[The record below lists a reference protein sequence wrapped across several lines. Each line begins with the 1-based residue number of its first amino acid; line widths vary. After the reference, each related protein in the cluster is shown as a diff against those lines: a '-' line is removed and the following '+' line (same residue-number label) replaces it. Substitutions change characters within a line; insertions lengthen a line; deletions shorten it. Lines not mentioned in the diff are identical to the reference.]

1 VRGEGGGFQSL
12 IDFAC
17 RIDGRKVNR
26 RVVESLVKCGAFD
39 SIEENRAALWA
50 GLDAVLEAGAAAQ
63 RDREIGQ
70 VSLFGEAADGGP
82 VLPGIPDAAPWTDQ
96 ERLGYEKEV
105 LGFYVTGHP
114 LEAFAPALAR
124 FSDTTATAAP
134 EKLGR
139 EIRIGGVITSL
150 RETRTRRGKTMAFGT
165 LEDLE
170 GSFELVIFANDYT
183 RMRPVLKK
191 AQDADSEGRRTTPLL
206 VSGTLE
212 SLDPPRVLVR
222 DAFELR
228 DAESNL
234 AARVRIRVAASEASR
249 DRMLALRRLLEAH
262 HGDCAVLLHLLIPGE
277 SETVVSVA
285 GGCGV
290 EPSDELI
297 LAVNGLFGRPVAEVD
312 L

>member
-1 VRGEGGGFQSL
+1 M
-12 IDFAC
+12 
-17 RIDGRKVNR
+17 
-26 RVVESLVKCGAFD
+26 KCGAFD
-39 SIEENRAALWA
+39 SIEESRARLWA
-50 GLDAVLEAGAAAQ
+50 GLDVALESGAAAQ

-70 VSLFGEAADGGP
+70 VSLFGDAADGGP
-82 VLPGIPDAAPWTDQ
+82 VLPEIPDAAPWTEQ

-114 LEAFAPALAR
+114 LESFAPALAR
-124 FSDTTATAAP
+124 FSDTTAAAAS

-139 EIRIGGVITSL
+139 EVRVGGLITSL

-183 RMRPVLKK
+183 RMRELLKK
-191 AQDADSEGRRTTPLL
+191 AMAADSEGRRTMPLL

-234 AARVRIRVAASEASR
+234 AAQVRIRVAASEATR
-249 DRMLALRRLLEAH
+249 DRMLALRRLLEAPC
-262 HGDCAVLLHLLIPGE
+262 GGLRCAAPPPD
-277 SETVVSVA
+277 S
-285 GGCGV
+285 
-290 EPSDELI
+290 
-297 LAVNGLFGRPVAEVD
+297 R
-312 L
+312 